1 MLFDLYTEYLLNSGI
16 EEKQIIRINLEE
28 FEFVDIENHK
38 KLYKCIEYKLS
49 KNFIY
54 SLGKCIKKL

>member
-16 EEKQIIRINLEE
+16 EQIIRINLEE

-38 KLYKCIEYKLS
+38 KLYKCIESKLS
-49 KNFIY
+49 KSFR
-54 SLGKCIKKL
+54 KCIKKL

>member
-38 KLYKCIEYKLS
+38 KLYKCIESKLS
-49 KNFIY
+49 KSFIY